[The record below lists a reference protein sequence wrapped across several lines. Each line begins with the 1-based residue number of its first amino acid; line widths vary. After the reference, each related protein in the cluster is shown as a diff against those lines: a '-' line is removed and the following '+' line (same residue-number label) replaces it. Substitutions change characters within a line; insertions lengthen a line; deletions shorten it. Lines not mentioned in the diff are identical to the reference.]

1 MKGGVPMTRKEKLIK
16 RLHQIQI
23 EIIRANDAQLEKIGV
38 ELAEI
43 EKKLIQ
49 YVPNK

>member
-1 MKGGVPMTRKEKLIK
+1 MTRKEKLIR

-23 EIIRANDAQLEKIGV
+23 EIIRANDEELAKIGV

-43 EKKLIQ
+43 EKELIK
-49 YVPNK
+49 YVPKY

>member
-1 MKGGVPMTRKEKLIK
+1 MTRKEKLIR

-23 EIIRANDAQLEKIGV
+23 EIIRANDDELAKIGV

-43 EKKLIQ
+43 EKELIK
-49 YVPNK
+49 YVPKY